1 MHIKTKKEFN
11 MFHLMDKYEDEFKL
25 KRILTSFYNR
35 VSSEVN
41 VKHFFMDL
49 SLEKMLQD
57 VDHYNQ
63 FILDK
68 PDRIYTAEPSQ
79 TADSSTQIG
88 SSSFKEICHHLVEVL
103 KEEAIQEEDIPRFV
117 TDVMEIVEESKA
129 ESSDRISTVY
139 EAETLNYE
147 HLVEILAKAR
157 TKAELD
163 EENVLTVRVSGVQVP
178 INIKINKKHQY
189 LLIFGKVECKTH
201 DQKALDEII
210 NKANIVVIGEK
221 TIFEEGNK
229 ISGKSHNLKV
239 VESFDQ
245 INFESGDKFFLDIS
259 NGKNHKY
266 KLSECSKE
274 SGESVLDSLN
284 LALDLAKENKIDAI
298 NFGPFNKT
306 SLKLGGNKFSDEL
319 HLMAEKLEVK
329 NFFCE
334 FNVVDNFW
342 TARVTSHIP
351 ISEVPSHIKKE
362 KIIKPIK
369 LINEAMKLNGV
380 KKPRVAVQAL
390 NPHAEFGTE
399 EKDEII
405 PAIEEAKKL
414 GINADGPLPCDT
426 SFITAYKNKNH
437 DCIVGMYH
445 DALQS
450 GLKAFGFDRGV
461 TVQGGLPVPI
471 TTPAHGTAFDIA
483 GKNEANLE
491 PTLNSFKIAL
501 TMAENKNKA

>member
-1 MHIKTKKEFN
+1 MPQNK
-11 MFHLMDKYEDEFKL
+11 
-25 KRILTSFYNR
+25 
-35 VSSEVN
+35 
-41 VKHFFMDL
+41 
-49 SLEKMLQD
+49 
-57 VDHYNQ
+57 
-63 FILDK
+63 
-68 PDRIYTAEPSQ
+68 
-79 TADSSTQIG
+79 
-88 SSSFKEICHHLVEVL
+88 
-103 KEEAIQEEDIPRFV
+103 
-117 TDVMEIVEESKA
+117 
-129 ESSDRISTVY
+129 
-139 EAETLNYE
+139 
-147 HLVEILAKAR
+147 
-157 TKAELD
+157 
-163 EENVLTVRVSGVQVP
+163 
-178 INIKINKKHQY
+178 INIAILLGDPSGIGPELVSKLLTEKITDSAN
-189 LLIFGKVECKTH
+189 LI
-201 DQKALDEII
+201 
-210 NKANIVVIGEK
+210 VIGEK
-221 TIFEEGNK
+221 NILEDGNK
-229 ISGKSHNLKV
+229 ISGSSQNLKYV
-239 VESFDQ
+239 DNFDQ
-245 INFESGDKFFLDIS
+245 IDFEEVNKFFLDIS
-259 NGKNHKY
+259 KGKNHNY
-266 KLSECSKE
+266 KLSKCSKE
-274 SGESVLDSLN
+274 SGESVLSALN
-284 LALDLAKENKIDAI
+284 LALELAKENKIHAI
-298 NFGPFNKT
+298 NFGQFNKT
-306 SLKLGGNKFSDEL
+306 SLKLGGNKYSDEL

-334 FNVVDNFW
+334 FNVIDNFW

-351 ISEVPSHIKKE
+351 IKEVPDHVKKE
-362 KIIKPIK
+362 KIMKPIK
-369 LINEAMKLNGV
+369 LINEAMKLNRIKV
-380 KKPRVAVQAL
+380 PRVAVQAL

>member
-1 MHIKTKKEFN
+1 M
-11 MFHLMDKYEDEFKL
+11 
-25 KRILTSFYNR
+25 TSN
-35 VSSEVN
+35 
-41 VKHFFMDL
+41 K
-49 SLEKMLQD
+49 
-57 VDHYNQ
+57 
-63 FILDK
+63 
-68 PDRIYTAEPSQ
+68 
-79 TADSSTQIG
+79 
-88 SSSFKEICHHLVEVL
+88 
-103 KEEAIQEEDIPRFV
+103 
-117 TDVMEIVEESKA
+117 
-129 ESSDRISTVY
+129 
-139 EAETLNYE
+139 
-147 HLVEILAKAR
+147 
-157 TKAELD
+157 
-163 EENVLTVRVSGVQVP
+163 
-178 INIKINKKHQY
+178 INIAI
-189 LLIFGKVECKTH
+189 LLGDPSGIGPELISKLLCE
-201 DQKALDEII
+201 EITK
-210 NKANIVVIGEK
+210 KANILVIGEK
-221 TIFEEGNK
+221 NILDNGNK
-229 ISGKSHNLKV
+229 ISGNSNNLKF
-239 VESFDQ
+239 VENFDE
-245 INFESGDKFFLDIS
+245 INFQDENKYFLDIS
-259 NGKNHKY
+259 KGKNYDY
-266 KLSECSKE
+266 KLSKCSKE
-274 SGESVLDSLN
+274 SGESVLSALN
-284 LALDLAKENKIDAI
+284 LALDLAKENKIHAI

-306 SLKLGGNKFSDEL
+306 SLKLGGNKYSDEL
-319 HLMAEKLEVK
+319 HLMAEKLDVK
-329 NFFCE
+329 KFFCE
-334 FNVVDNFW
+334 FNVIDNFW

-351 ISEVPSHIKKE
+351 IKEVPDHIKKE

-369 LINEAMKLNGV
+369 LINDAMKLNGI
-380 KKPRVAVQAL
+380 KSPRVAVQAL

>member
-1 MHIKTKKEFN
+1 MPQNKINIALLLGDPSGIGPE
-11 MFHLMDKYEDEFKL
+11 LVSKL
-25 KRILTSFYNR
+25 
-35 VSSEVN
+35 
-41 VKHFFMDL
+41 L
-49 SLEKMLQD
+49 S
-57 VDHYNQ
+57 
-63 FILDK
+63 
-68 PDRIYTAEPSQ
+68 
-79 TADSSTQIG
+79 
-88 SSSFKEICHHLVEVL
+88 KEI
-103 KEEAIQEEDIPRFV
+103 
-117 TDVMEIVEESKA
+117 T
-129 ESSDRISTVY
+129 
-139 EAETLNYE
+139 
-147 HLVEILAKAR
+147 
-157 TKAELD
+157 
-163 EENVLTVRVSGVQVP
+163 EN
-178 INIKINKKHQY
+178 
-189 LLIFGKVECKTH
+189 
-201 DQKALDEII
+201 
-210 NKANIVVIGEK
+210 ANIVVIGEK
-221 TIFEEGNK
+221 NILEGGNK
-229 ISGKSHNLKV
+229 ISGNSQNLKYV
-239 VESFDQ
+239 NSFDQ
-245 INFESGDKFFLDIS
+245 INFQEGNKFFLDIA
-259 NGKNHKY
+259 NGKNHNY

-274 SGESVLDSLN
+274 SGESVLSALN
-284 LALDLAKENKIDAI
+284 LALELAKQNKIHAI

-306 SLKLGGNKFSDEL
+306 SLKLGGNKYSDEL

-334 FNVVDNFW
+334 FNVIDNFW

-351 ISEVPSHIKKE
+351 IKEVPDHVKKE

-369 LINEAMKLNGV
+369 LINEAMKLNGIKV
-380 KKPRVAVQAL
+380 PRVAVQAL

-501 TMAENKNKA
+501 TMAENKNK